1 MCCREH
7 THVERKAIA
16 ILCATLL
23 ALLCGLSASRAASP
37 KWCDSLSHRVGIEL
51 RPAYNMVSHYALNDG
66 TRPLNSALSFHARY
80 AFTFDP
86 ESRLGRRYPTAYQ
99 GVGIATYTLWS
110 HKTTG
115 TPMVAY
121 IMQGARIA
129 DLSPTLSLGYEWNF
143 GISWGWHPNEAM
155 NSRCNVMI
163 NVALPL
169 TWRITPHWELSLT
182 PDYTHFSNGDTAF
195 SNSGANMFG
204 LRLGATY
211 LFNEGETKA
220 AAKRFIAA
228 SEELC
233 ARSFADHMTYD
244 IVLYGAWRADRF
256 AEGNN
261 FFVINKALPI
271 VGINFQPT
279 YQLNDYFGLGA
290 SLDIQVDSSLNLYN
304 GIKDEE
310 GNTIGYTRPPLGQQ
324 MEMGVSLRGE
334 IRAPIFTIGVGFG
347 LNMLNTGYDYSPCY
361 TTFSLKA
368 FLTKRLFLYVG
379 YRFNSTQYTHN
390 LMYGMGVRF

>member
-1 MCCREH
+1 M
-7 THVERKAIA
+7 ERKAVV
-16 ILCATLL
+16 ILCTIIATLL
-23 ALLCGLSASRAASP
+23 GLSATHAASP
-37 KWCDSLSHRVGIEL
+37 KQCDSLSHRVGIEL
-51 RPAYNMVSHYALNDG
+51 RPAYNIVSHYALNDG

-80 AFTFDP
+80 AFSFAP
-86 ESRLGRRYPTAYQ
+86 ESSMGRRYPTAYQ

-129 DLSPTLSLGYEWNF
+129 DLSPTLSLGYEWNL

-211 LFNEGETKA
+211 LFNEDETKA
-220 AAKRFIAA
+220 PARRFIVA
-228 SEELC
+228 SEELR

-244 IVLYGAWRADRF
+244 IILYGAWRADRF
-256 AEGNN
+256 AEGTD

-271 VGINFQPT
+271 VGINFQPI
-279 YQLNDYFGLGA
+279 YQLNDYFCLGA
-290 SLDIQVDSSLNLYN
+290 SLDIQADSSLNLYN
-304 GIKDEE
+304 GIKDEA
-310 GNTIGYTRPPLGQQ
+310 GNTIGYTRPPLWQQ

-334 IRAPIFTIGVGFG
+334 IRAPIFTIGAGFG
-347 LNMLNTGYDYSPCY
+347 INMLNTGYDYSACY

-390 LMYGMGVRF
+390 LMYGMGIRL